1 MKLEDKINQLTR
13 KNVELKKQN
22 STLEKEVFHLEML
35 LKIKARALNKL
46 NKLKDLVL
54 NNIDWSYNA

>member
-46 NKLKDLVL
+46 NKFKDLVL

>member
-35 LKIKARALNKL
+35 LKIKSRAFNKL
-46 NKLKDLVL
+46 NKFKDLVL